1 MHRLIA
7 RSKTSYEH
15 FNLPFTEPIKSIK
28 CCENDF
34 ILILTTDNSLY
45 IYGNENTYLFK
56 RFILK
61 TNEFNKINPEEFNN
75 EKIKFI
81 ENSYQGFIIV
91 TENNNVYVAGKNN
104 HNQFGFS
111 TYKFENVVKFTKL
124 NRFITNEEE
133 IKFIRCSYDLTFV
146 VTNNNVIY
154 GCGENEAGQFGLGH
168 SEILN
173 EFTKNDTL
181 QKQNIEIKD
190 LRCGDSHCIILDK
203 IGNVYGCGSNTDCQI
218 IPYKSFLEN
227 CNEND
232 DIPREIK
239 YFTKLN
245 LQFKVKIIRCVAIH
259 TVYLSTVG
267 DIYFIGKI
275 ITIQY
280 LKLNNVNNL
289 IVTNIISDCYGDRT
303 IYITKNKELYCNY
316 HFLNPLMIEDDDI
329 DYNVKSDKSEII
341 GENSKIALTNIMED
355 IKNSNYFNVLD
366 SFGSDVYILL
376 TNYFIDMEGDNENCK
391 KTLFFSKLKNQLL
404 CAKNN
409 LKDIT
414 IILQS

>member
-1 MHRLIA
+1 MQCVLQ
-7 RSKTSYEH
+7 YEAVIDYILVLTCKQN
-15 FNLPFTEPIKSIK
+15 FKKLLQ
-28 CCENDF
+28 CCGDDF
-34 ILILTTDNSLY
+34 ILILTTNNSLY
-45 IYGNENTYLFK
+45 IYVNENTGPFESY
-56 RFILK
+56 ILK
-61 TNEFNKINPEEFNN
+61 TKEFNKIKDFNN

-81 ENSYQGFIIV
+81 ENAYQGFIIV
-91 TENNNVYVAGKNN
+91 TKNNNVYVAGINN

-111 TYKFENVVKFTKL
+111 THKFENVVNFTKL

-203 IGNVYGCGSNTDCQI
+203 FGNVYGCGSNTDCQI
-218 IPYKSFLEN
+218 IPDKSFLEN

-245 LQFKVKIIRCVAIH
+245 LQFKVKIIRCLAIH

-275 ITIQY
+275 NDTIQY
-280 LKLNNVNNL
+280 LKLNKANNL
-289 IVTNIISDCYGDRT
+289 IVTNIISDRYGDRT
-303 IYITKNKELYCNY
+303 IYITKDNELYCNNY
-316 HFLNPLMIEDDDI
+316 FLDPLMIEDNDK
-329 DYNVKSDKSEII
+329 DYNVKTDQSDMI
-341 GENSKIALTNIMED
+341 GENSKIDLTNIMKY

-366 SFGSDVYILL
+366 SFGSDIYILL
-376 TNYFIDMEGDNENCK
+376 TNYFIDMEGYNENCK
-391 KTLFFSKLKNQLL
+391 IYFKKLKNQLL
-404 CAKNN
+404 SLENN

-414 IILQS
+414 INLQS